1 MTRYHPALA
10 AATAVLAT
18 AAAASGLLLASLS
31 PAAAAPA
38 PAVLAINAGNGGGSG
53 PFAADNPA
61 AYVSGAATT
70 SYTIVSGPI
79 TGTTRPALFT
89 TQRYA
94 SSGGAFTYTLPLPAG
109 AYTVTLHWAEVWSGA
124 YAPGRRMFDVAV
136 GGVTVET
143 GLDIFVASGGA
154 RTALVRSYPAAVEG
168 GGGLAVTF
176 TSKVQNS
183 FVSAIEVHR
192 GSTTGGDDG
201 AGSDNGAG
209 GDDGTGS
216 DDEAGSDDEEDTDD
230 EGGPATEVE
239 EKEPTAPAPSTL
251 RLNVGGPAVAGYTP
265 DTPYVT
271 NGPATKVWTSAKEV
285 STAAPDAAPAA
296 IYATQR
302 WGKELAYTFPLP
314 AGTYTLRLHFA
325 ELYSGAAFIGGR
337 VFSITA
343 TGGGATVTLDKVD
356 VFESA
361 YWATASS
368 RTLSVAVVGS
378 GGLHLMLKSSVENA
392 MLQGIEVMAAAGA
405 PATPPVVTPVPPT
418 PMTPTGTAAGA
429 PPPTPDD
436 HFAHAVIDP
445 HPSAVVDID
454 GNGRQSVTLSAY
466 DSHTHRFHDDGSS
479 GELLSFIW
487 TAMAT
492 GEELGS
498 GISVV
503 VEFPLGTTAVKLTV
517 VDDGGN
523 ASDAES
529 VVTVVGS
536 LAPGAYCYYYAG
548 NAGGEEKPIFAAVSE
563 GLNFPTAA
571 SFPEGPQGRSGFK
584 QRCLF
589 LYKAP
594 VDGAYAFDAAFASGE
609 MELTVD
615 GASVLAA
622 SAGGSSTASGQVWLA
637 AGMHEAVT
645 TYRHNSGGAAATVSV
660 TATGSGPMPK
670 GSMEWD
676 RATVVPVVTGIEPAS
691 GGLSQGTRVTVTG
704 VGFYTADTQVT
715 FGGVSATAVVRDG
728 STRLTV
734 EAPAAA
740 AAGDVDVV
748 VTTGGGVAG
757 EGGVSGGLTY
767 TYEAAAADPI
777 KFTETSLKSAN
788 GGDYYIAGPTSIA
801 LGPDGRVY
809 VGQYKEYIQALTV
822 DPTTHVVTDS
832 CVSESVGEKRS
843 VLSLA
848 FDPMADGDGLS
859 LLAATSLL
867 YYTQNHGRP
876 LSEWD
881 NGEVVVLR
889 PSTGDNC
896 LVVDQVLLSGLPVSN
911 HDHAV
916 QALEWDQEGR
926 LLLVAGGQTN
936 MGANVRG
943 IRLGGV
949 DETPLS
955 AAVLRAAV
963 HAPSFDGH
971 VTYDQTADA
980 RMSRQTG
987 GWGVAV
993 HASGVRNSYA
1003 MVLHTNGELYGTD
1016 NGPNG
1021 GFGDVAIGCDASAAG
1036 FTQKDKLLRLSRGGY
1051 YGHPNRNRAR
1061 DDGRQ
1066 CTYHRNAEASRGGYT
1081 EPLADLGRS
1090 SINGVTEYMAN
1101 LFGGALKH
1109 DLLLAKFSGRSS
1121 SGSTQRVQLAAGGAG
1136 VASITDLFGFSG
1148 LLMAQTP
1155 AGVVLAPQ
1163 PQKNRVLVAA
1173 PDYPTPPA
1181 AAGPVVV
1188 GVGPHRGRAAGG
1200 NTVTIAGHHFGEG
1213 IPAATIGGA
1222 PCTDVRAVAVDGRSF
1237 QCTAPRGTP
1246 GSLVRVVVTTSEGR
1260 VSAMTAG
1267 RGDYWYMDK

>member
-1 MTRYHPALA
+1 ML
-10 AATAVLAT
+10 
-18 AAAASGLLLASLS
+18 
-31 PAAAAPA
+31 
-38 PAVLAINAGNGGGSG
+38 
-53 PFAADNPA
+53 
-61 AYVSGAATT
+61 
-70 SYTIVSGPI
+70 
-79 TGTTRPALFT
+79 
-89 TQRYA
+89 
-94 SSGGAFTYTLPLPAG
+94 
-109 AYTVTLHWAEVWSGA
+109 
-124 YAPGRRMFDVAV
+124 DVAV

-154 RTALVRSYPAAVEG
+154 RTAL
-168 GGGLAVTF
+168 
-176 TSKVQNS
+176 
-183 FVSAIEVHR
+183 
-192 GSTTGGDDG
+192 
-201 AGSDNGAG
+201 
-209 GDDGTGS
+209 
-216 DDEAGSDDEEDTDD
+216 
-230 EGGPATEVE
+230 
-239 EKEPTAPAPSTL
+239 KEPTAPAPATL

-378 GGLHLMLKSSVENA
+378 GGLHLMLKS
-392 MLQGIEVMAAAGA
+392 M
-405 PATPPVVTPVPPT
+405 
-418 PMTPTGTAAGA
+418 
-429 PPPTPDD
+429 
-436 HFAHAVIDP
+436 
-445 HPSAVVDID
+445 DID

-563 GLNFPTAA
+563 DLNFPTAA

-660 TATGSGPMPK
+660 TAAGSGPMPK

-963 HAPSFDGH
+963 HAPNFDGH

-993 HASGVRNSYA
+993 HASGIRNSYA

-1081 EPLADLGRS
+1081 GPLADLGRS
-1090 SINGVTEYMAN
+1090 SINGVT
-1101 LFGGALKH
+1101 
-1109 DLLLAKFSGRSS
+1109 DGRSS
-1121 SGSTQRVQLAAGGAG
+1121 SGSTQRVQLAAGGAR